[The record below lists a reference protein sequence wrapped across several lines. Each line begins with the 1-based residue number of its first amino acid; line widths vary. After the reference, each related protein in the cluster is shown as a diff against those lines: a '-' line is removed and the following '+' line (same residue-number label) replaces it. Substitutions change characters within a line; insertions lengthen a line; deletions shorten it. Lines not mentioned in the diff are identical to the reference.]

1 MVQLFIAKIRYFIL
15 FFSKGKKNMYISI
28 LSQTQNLL
36 IMKKFISLL
45 IFFISLSISSQDTYL
60 QCGKVIDTERGK
72 VLKKKT
78 IIVSSDKIVGIKNG
92 YVSSENPLDI
102 VIDLKSKTVMPGLI
116 DLHVHIES
124 EFNPQK
130 YMNAF
135 TANDADIAFGS
146 LKFAEITLM
155 AGFTTVRD
163 LGGTG
168 INISL
173 RDAIAKGEVVGPRIF
188 TAGKA
193 IGTTGGHAD
202 PTNGWKNSL
211 RGDPGP
217 KEGVI
222 NSVDD
227 AKKAVRQRYKD
238 GADNIKI
245 TATGGVMSIAKN
257 GQNPQFT
264 LEEIKSICETAK
276 DYGMI
281 IAAHAHGDEGIQRA
295 IIGGVT
301 TIEHGTLMSDKSM
314 ELMKEYGTYYVP
326 TITAGKEVAEKAK
339 IKGYYDELV
348 VPKALAIGPQIQ
360 STFAKAY
367 KAGVKIAFG
376 SDAGVYPHGIN
387 GKEFA
392 YMNEVGMPVMECIQS
407 ATITNASILSMEND
421 LGKIKE
427 GFIADIVAT
436 EENPL
441 DNVSTL
447 EKVVFVMKEGIVYKQ

>member
-1 MVQLFIAKIRYFIL
+1 MKNYINLILIL
-15 FFSKGKKNMYISI
+15 F
-28 LSQTQNLL
+28 TT
-36 IMKKFISLL
+36 
-45 IFFISLSISSQDTYL
+45 IFYAQDSYL
-60 QCGKVIDTERGK
+60 HCGKIIDTKNGK
-72 VLKKKT
+72 VLNDKT
-78 IIVSSDKIVGIKNG
+78 IIVSSNKIVSIKNG
-92 YVSSENPLDI
+92 FVKPKNSNDI
-102 VIDLKSKTVMPGLI
+102 IIDLKTKTVMPGLI

-135 TANDADIAFGS
+135 TANDADLAFSS
-146 LKFAEITLM
+146 LKYAEITLM

-163 LGGTG
+163 LGGSG
-168 INISL
+168 VNISL
-173 RDAIAKGEVVGPRIF
+173 RNAINKGEVIGPRIY

-202 PTNGWKNSL
+202 PTNGWKKSL

-264 LEEIKSICETAK
+264 LEEIKSICDTAK

-281 IAAHAHGDEGIQRA
+281 VAAHAHGDEGIQRA

-301 TIEHGTLMSDKSM
+301 TIEHGTLMSDKSI

-360 STFAKAY
+360 STFEKAY
-367 KAGVKIAFG
+367 KSGVKIAFG

-387 GKEFA
+387 GKEFR
-392 YMNEVGMPVMECIQS
+392 YMNEVGMPAMECIQS
-407 ATITNASILSMEND
+407 ATITNANILGMKDS
-421 LGKIKE
+421 LGQIKQ
-427 GFIADIVAT
+427 GYIADIVAT
-436 EENPL
+436 NDNPMDNISTMEN
-441 DNVSTL
+441 
-447 EKVVFVMKEGIVYKQ
+447 VVFVMKEGVIYKN